1 MYVIILGVAPS
12 ERTLIRAAQLGT
24 EPTPS
29 SRASMSSRGGGPRS
43 AGTDGSD
50 HAFRQTVDTKYKK
63 AAVARRNLTKSL
75 RMLFAYYPLA
85 GAFAV
90 GPALATGI
98 DLDVHTAPFAVLAIV
113 GLACAALAS
122 GDAAAKTFKAQRL
135 KRLTKLL
142 ALLGAAQLVGGVAA
156 RVLAHEDK
164 RMAWVFATFV
174 AQTILKHSNIA
185 PGNVYPFAVSIEL
198 LIEIVGVVI
207 PLGAVAL
214 AHALALYADTKTN

>member
-1 MYVIILGVAPS
+1 
-12 ERTLIRAAQLGT
+12 
-24 EPTPS
+24 
-29 SRASMSSRGGGPRS
+29 MSSRGGGPRS

-63 AAVARRNLTKSL
+63 AAVARRNLIKTL

-198 LIEIVGVVI
+198 LIEIVGVII

>member
-1 MYVIILGVAPS
+1 
-12 ERTLIRAAQLGT
+12 
-24 EPTPS
+24 
-29 SRASMSSRGGGPRS
+29 MSSRGGGPRS

-63 AAVARRNLTKSL
+63 AAVARRNLVKTL

-85 GAFAV
+85 CAFAV
-90 GPALATGI
+90 GPALATGVE
-98 DLDVHTAPFAVLAIV
+98 LDVHTAPFAAFAVV

-122 GDAAAKTFKAQRL
+122 VDAAAKTFKAQRL

-142 ALLGAAQLVGGVAA
+142 AFLGAAHLAGGVAT

-174 AQTILKHSNIA
+174 AQSVFKHANLA